1 MTREGN
7 RQSSTE
13 CRYLANSISTLRHL
27 SPGMRIGGLDQGAGT
42 VKNNLTHVDSERL
55 NSLQLN
61 STQLG
66 STQLSSICLNLT
78 QIDSTQ
84 LSSDPE
90 EPPSG

>member
-1 MTREGN
+1 
-7 RQSSTE
+7 
-13 CRYLANSISTLRHL
+13 
-27 SPGMRIGGLDQGAGT
+27 MRIGGLDQGAGT